1 MAEEA
6 APAGA
11 VSDPTSDI
19 ARRTRR
25 CKICR
30 EEGHR
35 RDSCPKRFDML
46 ADLDAEAVDPIAE
59 AALSRERIDGLIRE
73 IKDYEHA
80 LKVIGGFLDRS
91 RVQLALERQKLAVAR
106 SKRS

>member
-11 VSDPTSDI
+11 DSDPTSHV
-19 ARRTRR
+19 RSRR

-35 RDSCPKRFDML
+35 RDACPKRVDML
-46 ADLDAEAVDPIAE
+46 ADEPVSSDPIAE

-91 RVQLALERQKLAVAR
+91 RVQLALERQKLAEAR